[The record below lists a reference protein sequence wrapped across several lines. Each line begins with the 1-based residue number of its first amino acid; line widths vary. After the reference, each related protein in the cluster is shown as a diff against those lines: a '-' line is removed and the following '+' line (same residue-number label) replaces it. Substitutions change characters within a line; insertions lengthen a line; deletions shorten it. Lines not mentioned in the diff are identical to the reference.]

1 MERGLVT
8 LISRYGKH
16 KTPSWHSS
24 LPALSGCIVWVQVD
38 KDSADG
44 VKQYL
49 LCLGGSYV
57 LLFVF
62 FYFYFIFLAYW
73 VQTASMRVPST
84 GETGDVHTTCGVNR
98 FDVIRP
104 SSL

>member
-24 LPALSGCIVWVQVD
+24 LPALSGCVVWVQVD

-62 FYFYFIFLAYW
+62 FFILYFLHIGFRLLPC
-73 VQTASMRVPST
+73 VSLVPGKLEMYIQHVVSIDLT
-84 GETGDVHTTCGVNR
+84 
-98 FDVIRP
+98 
-104 SSL
+104 